1 MPKQARADAAAA
13 AAAARPAQVP
23 TINATL
29 GAITKAAKLGVD
41 LSRVSRETGKGGKII
56 QSKDVAAARTSQ
68 ELEAIMDV
76 GDVATQAETL
86 ARLARFGAGGSVM
99 DEFWHA
105 GNLED
110 MAADEAS
117 SQ

>member
-13 AAAARPAQVP
+13 AAAARPARVP
-23 TINATL
+23 TINATP
-29 GAITKAAKLGVD
+29 GAIAKAAKLGVD
-41 LSRVSRETGKGGKII
+41 LSRVSRGTGKGGKII
-56 QSKDVAAARTSQ
+56 LRDVAAARTSQ
-68 ELEAIMDV
+68 ELQAIMGA
-76 GDVATQAETL
+76 GDAATQAETL

-105 GNLED
+105 GNLEG